1 MTEKSEFAQRLR
13 SAMLAAGYPDRPAVL
28 EREFNSRYW
37 GRSVTFQAVSRWLRG
52 ESIPSQ
58 DKLQVLAEWLPV
70 EPEVLRFGERVRQA
84 VRDHRQR
91 WDDAVGYAE
100 RETFDAFLRL
110 PAPQRKLIR
119 EVIFAFAEV
128 YAPGGA
134 QPTAGAPSGTAGA
147 LPDLPLVPGRAGGRK
162 R

>member
-58 DKLQVLAEWLPV
+58 DKLQVLAEGLRI
-70 EPEVLRFGERVRQA
+70 EPQVLRFGERAGVTVRE
-84 VRDHRQR
+84 QR
-91 WDDAVGYAE
+91 GRWEDPKFYQE
-100 RETFDAFLRL
+100 
-110 PAPQRKLIR
+110 R
-119 EVIFAFAEV
+119 EVIETFLGLPAQQRKVVREV
-128 YAPGGA
+128 VM
-134 QPTAGAPSGTAGA
+134 A
-147 LPDLPLVPGRAGGRK
+147 LALAAKANGEGER
-162 R
+162 